1 MGYEERHG
9 VWTVGMELA
18 RNGLAQWNV
27 MTEEGESLAC
37 WMWLHWACVVL

>member
-1 MGYEERHG
+1 MGYDERHG

-27 MTEEGESLAC
+27 MTEAG
-37 WMWLHWACVVL
+37 

>member
-27 MTEEGESLAC
+27 MTEAFSELANKRYRF
-37 WMWLHWACVVL
+37 